1 MGTTLGPFILVFLF
15 NMIMFAVTIRRVWTL
30 RKSTEFGQSNRDR
43 AKKDIC
49 TLLGVMTLLGITWGL
64 VFFSFGYLTTP
75 GLYLFCIL
83 NSLQGF
89 FIFLWFM
96 MSLRKAK
103 TAVTKTSSETQ
114 TTST

>member
-1 MGTTLGPFILVFLF
+1 
-15 NMIMFAVTIRRVWTL
+15 MFMFGATIRRVWIL
-30 RKSTEFGQSNRDR
+30 RKSTEFGQNNHDR

-64 VFFSFGYLTTP
+64 VFFSFGYLTTV

-83 NSLQGF
+83 NSFQGF

-103 TAVTKTSSETQ
+103 TSVTKTSSETRS
-114 TTST
+114 TST